1 MKIEIEIQD
10 ALMPALELVQKHT
23 GMTLE
28 EVINRSIVTGLQ
40 TLDAQLQFAKIHNHN
55 MVAGIEPNK
64 EIQ

>member
-1 MKIEIEIQD
+1 MKLEIEINE

-23 GMTLE
+23 GMPLN

-40 TLDAQLQFAKIHNHN
+40 TLDAQLQFAKVHNHN

-64 EIQ
+64 ELQ